1 MSENV
6 QAAEVSG
13 VAFKTSVEYTDNIL
27 AISALVMAPYIL
39 ALSIGD
45 IVVTPFE

>member
-1 MSENV
+1 MSVNV
-6 QAAEVSG
+6 QALDVSG
-13 VAFKTSVEYTDNIL
+13 VLPKTSLAYTDNIL